1 MAGDDFFFIFSVDK
15 TQYNTIQTFGFTSV
29 FIKLKNENLKINY
42 N

>member
-1 MAGDDFFFIFSVDK
+1 MAGDE

-29 FIKLKNENLKINY
+29 FIKLKDENLKINY